1 MDGKELMQIKDLL
14 KEMESLK
21 KQIRS
26 ASENIKTTSDS
37 VKGSSR
43 FFPYVEHIIIISG
56 IDNKSLEKHLKQL
69 KKDMEDKIKT
79 TMEKVEQAQKYIASI
94 PDADTRIVLQSRF
107 INNMTWEQIENDMG
121 IPHTTAQRKFRKWQ
135 SGVEWGDL
143 PDI

>member
-21 KQIRS
+21 IQIKS

-79 TMEKVEQAQKYIASI
+79 TMEKVEQAQKYISSI
-94 PDADTRIVLQSRF
+94 ADADTRIILQSRF
-107 INNMTWEQIENDMG
+107 INNMTWEQIENEMG
-121 IPHTTAQRKFRKWQ
+121 IPHTTAKRKYRRWLD
-135 SGVEWGDL
+135 SA
-143 PDI
+143 